1 MANTVYKLS
10 MIGIIG
16 IIIFGGYMAVSGYNS
31 DIYPLDK
38 IRGNLDG
45 IVSSSDPETI
55 SDHLVAIQA
64 DLDKVM
70 LNLPDTTNI

>member
-16 IIIFGGYMAVSGYNS
+16 IIIFGGYMAISGYNS

-55 SDHLVAIQA
+55 RDHLVC
-64 DLDKVM
+64 
-70 LNLPDTTNI
+70 NSSGFR